1 MTDDGHWV
9 IAIAHLIQTNKGFFG
24 FFFFISKFFF
34 VSTSSQSCL
43 LKLYET

>member
-24 FFFFISKFFF
+24 FFFFYFKIFFCF
-34 VSTSSQSCL
+34 YFFT
-43 LKLYET
+43 KLPIKAI